1 MSSTPLASP
10 QMVLDSRM
18 SYTSWIPAD
27 PDACARLLPRAL
39 RPARNRAVYMNQYVV
54 DSAEQTTGFGAYSL
68 TYLGLDLDG
77 LFAPD
82 NVTPARFF
90 THYLNSSERVR
101 AYVRERGVPATPGTT
116 TVDVADGVMTA
127 TTYDEGT
134 AIIRT
139 RARVG
144 SDTAV
149 AAGHLRYITRVE
161 NRLVSG
167 LYPYVGDLATSYGV
181 LSIEFLEPGH
191 PVYALRPAAPLQ
203 VVAGS
208 CFYAPRDSFVYP
220 GGVEEMGPADGHG
233 RIIAADAV
241 PSIVAEPAAV

>member
-1 MSSTPLASP
+1 MSSTPLSSP

-101 AYVRERGVPATPGTT
+101 
-116 TVDVADGVMTA
+116 
-127 TTYDEGT
+127 
-134 AIIRT
+134 
-139 RARVG
+139 
-144 SDTAV
+144 
-149 AAGHLRYITRVE
+149 
-161 NRLVSG
+161 
-167 LYPYVGDLATSYGV
+167 
-181 LSIEFLEPGH
+181 
-191 PVYALRPAAPLQ
+191 
-203 VVAGS
+203 
-208 CFYAPRDSFVYP
+208 
-220 GGVEEMGPADGHG
+220 
-233 RIIAADAV
+233 
-241 PSIVAEPAAV
+241 